1 MMTITNNNIDNK
13 NSINIYI
20 YTYIYIH
27 IDYKLQIT
35 KDIFQWSEL
44 LGVKKPSVRFEAV
57 DVAVPCAA
65 YSKEF
70 MNVGAISACH
80 HWDFAVHLLEMTC
93 EPWP

>member
-1 MMTITNNNIDNK
+1 MEWVIG
-13 NSINIYI
+13 
-20 YTYIYIH
+20 
-27 IDYKLQIT
+27 
-35 KDIFQWSEL
+35 SE
-44 LGVKKPSVRFEAV
+44 KTVRFEAV
-57 DVAVPCAA
+57 DVVPCAA